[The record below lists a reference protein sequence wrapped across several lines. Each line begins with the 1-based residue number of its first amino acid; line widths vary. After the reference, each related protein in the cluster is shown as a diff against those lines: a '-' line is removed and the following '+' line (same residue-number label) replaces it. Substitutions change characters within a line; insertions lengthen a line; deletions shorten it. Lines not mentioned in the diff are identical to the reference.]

1 MKKALKLLKKNW
13 IRAWLIGVIV
23 LSSMFAAYAAYTEVS
38 SVKRV
43 VSTVN
48 MPALLF
54 SSNCMNSPTQYR
66 RLHTSSYEVMV
77 CNYDQKTLTYATEVL
92 PYKIE
97 FYMEYADGSGTN
109 KRITDSTTYE
119 GLSDALKAGYIDYST
134 LPEDIK
140 TKIAG
145 GAYTV
150 RKTSGDEGADE
161 TVDAAATVFHF
172 TDPVTATK
180 TYTSQTLAGNH
191 ASTDKYTVT
200 INNEDCTLPEA
211 QLFIH
216 AKATKLDGSNYWIDG
231 LLFGQ
236 ETTSDA
242 ALWTGS
248 ITDTTAEPD
257 FFNYLI
263 TGSGKGTVEILWN
276 PDKIDINKYF
286 LNIYQSDLLPANVTV
301 ENAVTVID
309 SQAAE
314 HPGWKKISLAVDS
327 AERYRYELQLF
338 KKAGFND
345 DDLAAIKNTD
355 PGQAATIGG
364 IVTDYIICNFS

>member
-23 LSSMFAAYAAYTEVS
+23 LSSMFATYAAYTEVS

-77 CNYDQKTLTYATEVL
+77 CNYDQKTLTYATEDL
-92 PYKIE
+92 TYKIE
-97 FYMEYADGSGTN
+97 FYMEYADGSGEN
-109 KRITDSTTYE
+109 KRITDNATYR
-119 GLSDALKAGYIDYST
+119 GLTNQAGYIDYNT
-134 LPEDIK
+134 LPDNIK
-140 TKIAG
+140 NKIES
-145 GAYTV
+145 GAYTIQ
-150 RKTSGDEGADE
+150 KTSDDDPNGP
-161 TVDAAATVFHF
+161 VDAAETAFCF
-172 TDPVTATK
+172 TDLDTDTVVSEI
-180 TYTSQTLAGNH
+180 TYQNNQALAGNR
-191 ASTDKYTVT
+191 ASADKYTVT
-200 INNEDCTLPEA
+200 IHGDDPSEEEA
-211 QLFIH
+211 KLFIH

-236 ETTSDA
+236 QTTSEA
-242 ALWTGS
+242 ASWTGS
-248 ITDTTAEPD
+248 ITDTAAEPD

-276 PDKIDINKYF
+276 PVKIDINKYF
-286 LNIYQSDLLPANVTV
+286 LNIYQSDLLPAYVTV
-301 ENAVTVID
+301 EDAVTVID
-309 SQAAE
+309 SEAAE

-338 KKAGFND
+338 KTATFKDA
-345 DDLAAIKNTD
+345 DLTAIKNANT
-355 PGQAATIGG
+355 
-364 IVTDYIICNFS
+364 VTNYIICNFS